1 MIGRAVSVLRRASRR
16 TRWLMLAA
24 VGLVVLLIVASALAP
39 APRRPHRSMS
49 PVPRSTRT
57 HQAPHGPASA
67 AGVSVTGLADAR
79 RVARRFFAGYLPFLY
94 GRRSAQPIHGMT
106 RALRAQPTR
115 TLLVTPVERR
125 RHPRLV
131 SLTGVG
137 RAVRVV
143 LATALVADG
152 GITTYALRITVRE
165 GRTGWLVSSVDRG

>member
-1 MIGRAVSVLRRASRR
+1 
-16 TRWLMLAA
+16 
-24 VGLVVLLIVASALAP
+24 
-39 APRRPHRSMS
+39 
-49 PVPRSTRT
+49 
-57 HQAPHGPASA
+57 
-67 AGVSVTGLADAR
+67 
-79 RVARRFFAGYLPFLY
+79 
-94 GRRSAQPIHGMT
+94 MT